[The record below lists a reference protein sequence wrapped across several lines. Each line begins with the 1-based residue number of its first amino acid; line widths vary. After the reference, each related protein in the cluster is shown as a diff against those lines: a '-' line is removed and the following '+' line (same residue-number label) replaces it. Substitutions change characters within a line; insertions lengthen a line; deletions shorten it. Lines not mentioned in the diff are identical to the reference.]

1 MAGEEVDEAPEQP
14 TEKKGGGMIKMVIF
28 AVVIIGCAGAACA
41 VVFLVL
47 IPMLGPPDSEEELE
61 AILGAEPEGN
71 QVIYNVGA
79 IIANIDHGGIDRYL
93 QIDPQ
98 LTLASPE
105 LKTRLGN
112 DDDPILSQVKH
123 TLILLLS
130 DKRFDQLQSAE
141 AKQRLSKEM
150 VDKINAELGYEAVVA
165 VRFNSFA
172 IQ

>member
-1 MAGEEVDEAPEQP
+1 MAGEEVDQVPEQP
-14 TEKKGGGMIKMVIF
+14 TEKKGGGMIKMVVF
-28 AVVIIGCAGAACA
+28 AVVILGCAGAACA

-47 IPMLGPPDSEEELE
+47 IPMLGPADTEEELE
-61 AILGAEPEGN
+61 SILGSEPAGN
-71 QVIYNVGA
+71 HVIFNVGA
-79 IIANIDHGGIDRYL
+79 IVANIDHSGIDRYL

-98 LTLASPE
+98 LTLANPE
-105 LKTRLGN
+105 LRTRLEN

-130 DKRFDQLQSAE
+130 DKKFEELQSAQS
-141 AKQRLSKEM
+141 KQRLSKEM